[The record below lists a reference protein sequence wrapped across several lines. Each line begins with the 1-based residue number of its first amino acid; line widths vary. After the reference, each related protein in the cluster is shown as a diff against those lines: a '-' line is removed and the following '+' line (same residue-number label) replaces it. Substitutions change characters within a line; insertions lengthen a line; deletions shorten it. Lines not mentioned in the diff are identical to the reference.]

1 MLMNWKQN
9 KTIFSHI
16 MNKNYIIRKNPNTN
30 DILYINWEQFEMKC
44 KYFLVFTI
52 DDSNNIIW
60 SCDNPYIDQKTKYF
74 SQCVKSVIGSNN
86 KIFTSQ
92 ILNDL
97 KRLIHDGMSF
107 VYEENNINM
116 IWCIYGDYKKYKQFY
131 IITEII
137 YL

>member
-1 MLMNWKQN
+1 MNWIQN

-16 MNKNYIIRKNPNTN
+16 INKEYIIKKDINTN

-44 KYFLVFTI
+44 KYFLAFTV
-52 DDSNNIIW
+52 DETNNIIW
-60 SCDNPYIDQKTKYF
+60 SCDNPFIDQKTKYF
-74 SQCVKSVIGSNN
+74 SQCIKSNLGIEI

-97 KRLIHDGMSF
+97 KRMIQNEMSF
-107 VYEENNINM
+107 VYGEDKINIL
-116 IWCIYGDYKKYKQFY
+116 WCLVGKYNKYKQFY
-131 IITEII
+131 VITEII

>member
-1 MLMNWKQN
+1 MNWKQN

-16 MNKNYIIRKNPNTN
+16 MDKDYTIKKDVRTN

-44 KYFLVFTI
+44 KYFLAFAVDEI
-52 DDSNNIIW
+52 NNIIW

-74 SQCVKSVIGSNN
+74 SQCIKSNLGLEN
-86 KIFTSQ
+86 KIFSTQ
-92 ILNDL
+92 VLNDL
-97 KRLIHDGMSF
+97 KQMIQNRMSF
-107 VYEENNINM
+107 VYGEEKINI
-116 IWCIYGDYKKYKQFY
+116 IWCIFGEYKKYRQYY